1 MSKTVLAIAYY
12 FPPLGMGGV
21 QRMAKL
27 VKYLPQFGYDVL
39 VLTVRPIRYPAHDAT
54 LLDELPSSV
63 KVFRSGSSDPARIA
77 RLVPLPLRAASR
89 FKTIAKEKSS
99 RFWPDSKIGWKRPAL
114 RLAAKLIADH
124 NVNVMVS
131 SSPPITAHL
140 VAMDIKSR
148 FGIPWV
154 ADFRDPWESRPP
166 DDVYRKKLL
175 VEKSHRLLQR
185 IVDMADE
192 VTSINDS
199 ISKGLSPSAAT
210 IMGGYDPDDFKFLP
224 EDIRNDIFTLCY
236 MGTVGPLN
244 PIRPFFEA
252 GHIACEHDTEFKN
265 KVRYRI
271 IGANNKEQ
279 LESLGESYDLRE
291 KLEVIDYLPHRDA
304 LQKAVSAA
312 VSLISVPAAYPG
324 ILTGKIFDYLALPA
338 PILAY
343 VPPGGEIEKLIDT
356 CRGGIC
362 VDYGQPRELS
372 KAMIHLFNDHQKGLR
387 WEKKNISEYTR
398 QEIARKF
405 AGIFDKI
412 SNV

>member
-54 LLDELPSSV
+54 LLDELSSSV

-77 RLVPLPLRAASR
+77 KLVPLPLRAASR
-89 FKTIAKEKSS
+89 FKNIAKEKSS

-114 RLAAKLIADH
+114 RLAAKLIASH
-124 NVNVMVS
+124 NVNVVIS

-140 VAMDIKSR
+140 VAMDIKNR

-154 ADFRDPWESRPP
+154 ADFRDPWESRPL
-166 DDVYRKKLL
+166 DDVYRKKPL

-185 IVDMADE
+185 IVDTADE
-192 VTSINDS
+192 ITSINNS
-199 ISKGLSPSAAT
+199 ISNGLSPSAAT
-210 IMGGYDPDDFKFLP
+210 IVGGYDPDDFKSLP
-224 EDIRNDIFTLCY
+224 VDTKKDRFSLCY
-236 MGTVGPLN
+236 MGTVGPLH
-244 PIRPFFEA
+244 PIEPFFEA
-252 GHIACEHDTEFKN
+252 GQSAIGLNTEFKN
-265 KVRYRI
+265 KVRYCI
-271 IGANNKEQ
+271 IGANDKEQ
-279 LESLGESYDLRE
+279 LESMAESYGLRE
-291 KLEVIDYLPHRDA
+291 KLEIIDYLPHRDA
-304 LQKAVSAA
+304 LQKAASAA
-312 VSLISVPAAYPG
+312 VSLISVPAGHPG

-343 VPPGGEIEKLIDT
+343 VPSGGEIEKLIDT

-362 VDYGQPRELS
+362 VDYGQARELS
-372 KAMIHLFNDHQKGLR
+372 KAILQLFNDHQQGLR
-387 WEKKNISEYTR
+387 WEKKNTSGYTR
-398 QEIARKF
+398 QEVANQF
-405 AGIFDKI
+405 AGIFDRI